1 MLLAPSGF
9 LIWYLAYFS
18 AAELLG
24 ARPNMALDRRK
35 SHTGVPIRTRGQQHR
50 GSVSH
55 QFTTGGGPGSGG
67 GGYGDQVRRGAGTS
81 SNLGGG
87 QMLLV
92 PNARARGSSLPGNME
107 VVNQDDIYRL
117 RNFSTAWRAVITVPG
132 WAAWADWSTCLR
144 VRGGI

>member
-1 MLLAPSGF
+1 
-9 LIWYLAYFS
+9 
-18 AAELLG
+18 
-24 ARPNMALDRRK
+24 MALDRRK

-55 QFTTGGGPGSGG
+55 QFTTGGGGGDGGRG

-81 SNLGGG
+81 NNLGG

-117 RNFSTAWRAVITVPG
+117 RNFSTAGKKIVNRGDSVKARSRSSL
-132 WAAWADWSTCLR
+132 ASTCSR
-144 VRGGI
+144 